1 MLLKHKGFNKIF
13 EFRVKNREIFNSIP
27 KDILKEY
34 NMNYDS
40 MIINAKESISKNQIN
55 NRYTTFDFFFNKFD
69 KETINRM
76 LHRINVSSIT
86 NERAFVKECI
96 SVCDNFGYIT
106 EEQFEQIE
114 LLYVG

>member
-1 MLLKHKGFNKIF
+1 
-13 EFRVKNREIFNSIP
+13 
-27 KDILKEY
+27 
-34 NMNYDS
+34 MNYDS
-40 MIINAKESISKNQIN
+40 SIIHAKESIKNNHMN

-76 LHRINVSSIT
+76 LHRININSIV

-106 EEQFEQIE
+106 EEQFDQIE
-114 LLYVG
+114 LLYVS